1 MPKIAGQGVAQ
12 GNRVPVLLVHVYNL
26 QVRFSQVKNIMK
38 AWLYARFSS
47 SQQADGDSINR
58 QVKAAQQWCHANG
71 VELQETSFRDLG
83 VSGWKSIKRP
93 MFEQLIKAMSEGKIP
108 RGSYVL
114 FESTDRLS
122 RRGWRH
128 TQELIR
134 TITCVYDCKLVI
146 LDKGQVYTKENVND
160 VVQNILLMVAA
171 DMAEK
176 ESQRKSDLVSAAYKS
191 KRQGG
196 DVSRWPFWID
206 KTDSGFVLNE
216 NAETLRLI
224 IALRL
229 KGVGAL
235 GVASEL
241 NRRGIKS
248 SRGGNWGHTSIRVV
262 LSNSALYGT
271 KDFYSMKTIKQYD
284 DNGDEIRVTEN
295 QLVSSMPDVFPPLC
309 DFTTWQQIQI
319 NGERPGR
326 KGKSSPF
333 HNMIFCRRCGSAM
346 SIQIGSAG
354 ERYRKCS
361 RSKVGVCKQKMIR
374 NFDETLVEC
383 LGRITYTSSDTQK
396 DELPELQARL
406 AKLEGVKDALMATG
420 AVDALVDLYKDI
432 AKAKD
437 AVANAQ
443 KIAVVPTIKIK
454 EVFFGSIDEQRI
466 ALKRIIDRIVV
477 DRMNNTASIKIY
489 LTNGHTKIFGINV
502 GVKKESGVNRFFSE
516 TDTEKFLAEIRN
528 LNCD

>member
-1 MPKIAGQGVAQ
+1 
-12 GNRVPVLLVHVYNL
+12 
-26 QVRFSQVKNIMK
+26 MK

-58 QVKAAQQWCHANG
+58 QVKAAQQWCSANG
-71 VELQETSFRDLG
+71 IELQQTSFRDLG

-93 MFEQLIKAMSEGKIP
+93 MFEQLIKAMQEGKIP

-176 ESQRKSDLVSAAYKS
+176 ESQRKSDLVAAAYKS
-191 KRQGG
+191 KRQDG

-216 NAETLRLI
+216 NAETIRLI

-235 GVASEL
+235 GIASEL

-271 KDFYSMKTIKQYD
+271 KDFYSMKTIKQF
-284 DNGDEIRVTEN
+284 DEHGEEIKVTDN
-295 QLVSSMPDVFPPLC
+295 QLVSSMSNVFPPLC

-319 NGERPGR
+319 KGEKPGR
-326 KGKSSPF
+326 KGQSSPF
-333 HNMIFCRRCGSAM
+333 HNMLFCKCGAAM
-346 SIQIGSAG
+346 GLQIGSAG
-354 ERYRKCS
+354 ERYRKCT
-361 RSKVGVCKQKMIR
+361 RSKVGSCSQKMIR
-374 NFDETLVEC
+374 NFDETLIEC
-383 LGRITYTSSDTQK
+383 LGRITYESSETQK

-406 AKLEGVKDALMATG
+406 AKLEGVKDVLMAAG
-420 AVDALVDLYKDI
+420 AVDALVDVYKDI

-443 KIAVVPTIKIK
+443 KIAVVPTTELKD
-454 EVFFGSIDEQRI
+454 VFAGSVDEQRV
-466 ALKRIIDRIVV
+466 ALKRVISKVV
-477 DRMNNTASIKIY
+477 VNRVKNTASIKVH
-489 LTNGHTKIFGINV
+489 LTNGHKRVFGINI
-502 GVKKESGVNRFFSE
+502 GVKKQSGVNLIFSVSE
-516 TDTEKFLAEIRN
+516 TESFLSELKTIN
-528 LNCD
+528 K

>member
-1 MPKIAGQGVAQ
+1 
-12 GNRVPVLLVHVYNL
+12 
-26 QVRFSQVKNIMK
+26 MK

-47 SQQADGDSINR
+47 NQQADGDSINR
-58 QVKAAQQWCHANG
+58 QVKAAQQWCDANG
-71 VELQETSFRDLG
+71 VELQQTSFRDLG

-160 VVQNILLMVAA
+160 VVQNIMLMVAA

-176 ESQRKSDLVSAAYKS
+176 ESQRKSDLVAAAYKS
-191 KRQGG
+191 KRQDG
-196 DVSRWPFWID
+196 DVSRWPYWID
-206 KTDSGFVLNE
+206 KTDKGFVLNE
-216 NAETLRLI
+216 NAETIRLI
-224 IALRL
+224 IELRL

-271 KDFYSMKTIKQYD
+271 KDFYSMKTIKQFD
-284 DNGDEIRVTEN
+284 EHGEEIRVTDN
-295 QLVSSMPDVFPPLC
+295 QLVSSVPDVFPPLC

-319 NGERPGR
+319 KGEKPGR
-326 KGKSSPF
+326 KGQSSPF
-333 HNMIFCRRCGSAM
+333 HNMLFCKCGAGLSV
-346 SIQIGSAG
+346 QLGSAG

-361 RSKVGVCKQKMIR
+361 RAKVGACDQRAIR
-374 NFDETLVEC
+374 NFDETLIEC
-383 LGRITYTSSDTQK
+383 LGRITYESSDTQK

-406 AKLEGVKDALMATG
+406 AKLEGVKDALMAAG
-420 AVDALVDLYKDI
+420 AVEALVDVYKDI

-443 KIAVVPTIKIK
+443 KIAVVPTMKVK
-454 EVFFGSIDEQRI
+454 MVFSGSVDEQRV
-466 ALKRIIDRIVV
+466 ALKRVIEKVV
-477 DRMNNTASIKIY
+477 VNRTKNTASIKVH
-489 LTNGHTKIFGINV
+489 LTNGHKKVFGIKI
-502 GVKKESGVNRFFSE
+502 GVKKESGINNIFSM
-516 TDTEKFLAEIRN
+516 TDTKTFSDELKVINTDGSVEFY
-528 LNCD
+528 CDD

>member
-1 MPKIAGQGVAQ
+1 
-12 GNRVPVLLVHVYNL
+12 
-26 QVRFSQVKNIMK
+26 MK

-58 QVKAAQQWCHANG
+58 QVKAAQQWCSANG
-71 VELQETSFRDLG
+71 VELQQTSFRDLG

-93 MFEQLIKAMSEGKIP
+93 MFEQLIKAMQEGKIP

-146 LDKGQVYTKENVND
+146 LDKVQVYTKENVND

-176 ESQRKSDLVSAAYKS
+176 ESQRKSDLVAAAYKS
-191 KRQGG
+191 KRQDG

-206 KTDSGFVLNE
+206 KTDSGFVLNK
-216 NAETLRLI
+216 NAETIRLI
-224 IALRL
+224 IVLRL

-235 GVASEL
+235 GIASEL

-271 KDFYSMKTIKQYD
+271 KDFYSMKTIKQF
-284 DNGDEIRVTEN
+284 DEHGEEIKVTDN

-319 NGERPGR
+319 KGEKPGR
-326 KGKSSPF
+326 KGQSSPF
-333 HNMIFCRRCGSAM
+333 HNMLFCECGAAM
-346 SIQIGSAG
+346 GLQIGSAG
-354 ERYRKCS
+354 ERYRKCT
-361 RSKVGVCKQKMIR
+361 RSKVGSCSQKMIR
-374 NFDETLVEC
+374 NFDETLIEC
-383 LGRITYTSSDTQK
+383 LGRITYESSETQK

-406 AKLEGVKDALMATG
+406 AKLEGVKDALMAAG
-420 AVDALVDLYKDI
+420 AVDALVDVYKDI

-443 KIAVVPTIKIK
+443 KIAVVPTTELKD
-454 EVFFGSIDEQRI
+454 VFAGSVDEQRV
-466 ALKRIIDRIVV
+466 ALKRVISKVV
-477 DRMNNTASIKIY
+477 VNRVKNTASIKVH
-489 LTNGHTKIFGINV
+489 LTNGHLKIFGVSI
-502 GVKKESGVNRFFSE
+502 GVKKQSGVNRFFSE
-516 TDTEKFLAEIRN
+516 TDTEKFLAEVVA

>member
-1 MPKIAGQGVAQ
+1 
-12 GNRVPVLLVHVYNL
+12 
-26 QVRFSQVKNIMK
+26 
-38 AWLYARFSS
+38 
-47 SQQADGDSINR
+47 
-58 QVKAAQQWCHANG
+58 
-71 VELQETSFRDLG
+71 
-83 VSGWKSIKRP
+83 
-93 MFEQLIKAMSEGKIP
+93 MFEQLIKAMQEGKIP

-146 LDKGQVYTKENVND
+146 LDKVQVYTKENVND

-176 ESQRKSDLVSAAYKS
+176 ESQRKSDLVAAAYKS
-191 KRQGG
+191 KRQDG

-206 KTDSGFVLNE
+206 KTDSGFVLNK
-216 NAETLRLI
+216 NAETIRLI
-224 IALRL
+224 IVLRL

-235 GVASEL
+235 GIASEL

-271 KDFYSMKTIKQYD
+271 KDFYSMKTIKQF
-284 DNGDEIRVTEN
+284 DEHGEEIKVTDN

-319 NGERPGR
+319 KGEKPGR
-326 KGKSSPF
+326 KGQSSPF
-333 HNMIFCRRCGSAM
+333 HNMLFCECGAAM
-346 SIQIGSAG
+346 GLQIGSAG
-354 ERYRKCS
+354 ERYRKCT
-361 RSKVGVCKQKMIR
+361 RSKVGSCSQKMIR
-374 NFDETLVEC
+374 NFDETLIEC
-383 LGRITYTSSDTQK
+383 LGRITYESSETQK

-406 AKLEGVKDALMATG
+406 AKLEGVKDALMAAG
-420 AVDALVDLYKDI
+420 AVDALVDVYKDI

-443 KIAVVPTIKIK
+443 KIAVVPTTELKD
-454 EVFFGSIDEQRI
+454 VFAGSVDEQRV
-466 ALKRIIDRIVV
+466 ALKRVISKVV
-477 DRMNNTASIKIY
+477 VNRVKNTASIKVH
-489 LTNGHTKIFGINV
+489 LTNGHLKIFGVSI
-502 GVKKESGVNRFFSE
+502 GVKKQSGVNRFFSE
-516 TDTEKFLAEIRN
+516 TDTEKFLAEVVA

>member
-1 MPKIAGQGVAQ
+1 
-12 GNRVPVLLVHVYNL
+12 
-26 QVRFSQVKNIMK
+26 MK

-58 QVKAAQQWCHANG
+58 QVKAAQQWCSANG

-191 KRQGG
+191 KRQDG
-196 DVSRWPFWID
+196 DVSRWPYWID
-206 KTDSGFVLNE
+206 KTDNGFVLNE
-216 NAETLRLI
+216 NAETIRLI

-235 GVASEL
+235 GIASEL

-295 QLVSSMPDVFPPLC
+295 NLVSSQSDVFPPLC

-319 NGERPGR
+319 KGEKPGR
-326 KGKSSPF
+326 KGQSSPF
-333 HNMIFCRRCGSAM
+333 HNVLFCKCGAGLSV
-346 SIQIGSAG
+346 QLGSAG

-361 RSKVGVCKQKMIR
+361 RAKVGACDQRAIR
-374 NFDETLVEC
+374 NFDETLIDC
-383 LGRITYTSSDTQK
+383 LGRITYESSETK
-396 DELPELQARL
+396 KYELPELQARL
-406 AKLEGVKDALMATG
+406 AKLEG
-420 AVDALVDLYKDI
+420 
-432 AKAKD
+432 
-437 AVANAQ
+437 
-443 KIAVVPTIKIK
+443 
-454 EVFFGSIDEQRI
+454 
-466 ALKRIIDRIVV
+466 
-477 DRMNNTASIKIY
+477 
-489 LTNGHTKIFGINV
+489 
-502 GVKKESGVNRFFSE
+502 
-516 TDTEKFLAEIRN
+516 
-528 LNCD
+528 

>member
-1 MPKIAGQGVAQ
+1 
-12 GNRVPVLLVHVYNL
+12 
-26 QVRFSQVKNIMK
+26 MK

-47 SQQADGDSINR
+47 NQQADGDSINR
-58 QVKAAQQWCHANG
+58 QVKAAQQWCDANR
-71 VELQETSFRDLG
+71 VELQQTSFRDLG

-176 ESQRKSDLVSAAYKS
+176 ESQRKSDLVAAAYKS
-191 KRQGG
+191 KRQDG
-196 DVSRWPFWID
+196 DVSRWPYWID
-206 KTDSGFVLNE
+206 KTDKGFVLNE
-216 NAETLRLI
+216 NAETIRLI
-224 IALRL
+224 IELRL

-271 KDFYSMKTIKQYD
+271 KDFYSMKTIKQFD
-284 DNGDEIRVTEN
+284 EHGEEIRVTDN
-295 QLVSSMPDVFPPLC
+295 QLVSSVPDVFPSLC

-319 NGERPGR
+319 KGEKPGR
-326 KGKSSPF
+326 KGQSSPF
-333 HNMIFCRRCGSAM
+333 HNMLFCKCGAGLSV
-346 SIQIGSAG
+346 QLGSAG

-361 RSKVGVCKQKMIR
+361 RAKVGACDQRAIR
-374 NFDETLVEC
+374 NFDETLIEC
-383 LGRITYTSSDTQK
+383 LGRITYESCDTQK

-406 AKLEGVKDALMATG
+406 AKLEGVKNALMAAG
-420 AVDALVDLYKDI
+420 AVDALVDVYKDI

-443 KIAVVPTIKIK
+443 KIAVVPTMKVK
-454 EVFFGSIDEQRI
+454 EVFSGSVDEQRV
-466 ALKRIIDRIVV
+466 ALKRVIEKVV
-477 DRMNNTASIKIY
+477 VNRTKNTASIKIH
-489 LTNGHTKIFGINV
+489 LTNGHKKVFGIKI
-502 GVKKESGVNRFFSE
+502 GVKKESGTNTVLSVS
-516 TDTEKFLAEIRN
+516 DTEYFLNELHEIN
-528 LNCD
+528 SSV

>member
-1 MPKIAGQGVAQ
+1 
-12 GNRVPVLLVHVYNL
+12 
-26 QVRFSQVKNIMK
+26 MK

-47 SQQADGDSINR
+47 NQQADGDSINR
-58 QVKAAQQWCHANG
+58 QVKAAQQWCDANG
-71 VELQETSFRDLG
+71 VELQQTSFRDLG

-160 VVQNILLMVAA
+160 VVQNIMLMVAA

-176 ESQRKSDLVSAAYKS
+176 ESQRKSDLVAAAYKS
-191 KRQGG
+191 KRQDG
-196 DVSRWPFWID
+196 DVSRWPYWID
-206 KTDSGFVLNE
+206 KTDKGFVLNE
-216 NAETLRLI
+216 NAETIRLI
-224 IALRL
+224 IELRL

-271 KDFYSMKTIKQYD
+271 KDFYSMKTIKQFD
-284 DNGDEIRVTEN
+284 EHGEEIRVTDN
-295 QLVSSMPDVFPPLC
+295 QLVSSVPDVFPPLC

-319 NGERPGR
+319 KGEKPGR
-326 KGKSSPF
+326 KGQSSPF
-333 HNMIFCRRCGSAM
+333 HNMLFCKCGAGLSV
-346 SIQIGSAG
+346 QLGSAG

-361 RSKVGVCKQKMIR
+361 RAKVGACDQRAIR
-374 NFDETLVEC
+374 NFDETLIEC
-383 LGRITYTSSDTQK
+383 LGRITYESSDTQK

-406 AKLEGVKDALMATG
+406 AKLEGVKDALMAAG
-420 AVDALVDLYKDI
+420 AVEALVDVYKDI

-443 KIAVVPTIKIK
+443 KIAVVPTMKVK
-454 EVFFGSIDEQRI
+454 EVFSGSVDEQRV
-466 ALKRIIDRIVV
+466 ALKRVIEKVV
-477 DRMNNTASIKIY
+477 VNRTKNTASIKVH
-489 LTNGHTKIFGINV
+489 LTNGHKKVFGIKI
-502 GVKKESGVNRFFSE
+502 GVKKESGINNIFSM
-516 TDTEKFLAEIRN
+516 TDTKTFSDELKVINADGSVEFY
-528 LNCD
+528 CDD

>member
-1 MPKIAGQGVAQ
+1 
-12 GNRVPVLLVHVYNL
+12 
-26 QVRFSQVKNIMK
+26 MK

-58 QVKAAQQWCHANG
+58 QVKAAQQWCSANG
-71 VELQETSFRDLG
+71 IELQQTSFRDLG

-93 MFEQLIKAMSEGKIP
+93 MFEQLIKAMQEGKIP

-176 ESQRKSDLVSAAYKS
+176 ESQRKSDLVAAAYKS
-191 KRQGG
+191 KRQDG

-216 NAETLRLI
+216 NAETIRLI

-235 GVASEL
+235 GIASEL

-271 KDFYSMKTIKQYD
+271 KDFYSMKTIKQF
-284 DNGDEIRVTEN
+284 DEHGEEIKVTDN
-295 QLVSSMPDVFPPLC
+295 QLVSSMSNVFPPLC

-319 NGERPGR
+319 KGEKPGR
-326 KGKSSPF
+326 KGQSSPF
-333 HNMIFCRRCGSAM
+333 HNMLFCKCGAAM
-346 SIQIGSAG
+346 GLQIGSAG
-354 ERYRKCS
+354 ERYRKCT
-361 RSKVGVCKQKMIR
+361 RSKVGSCSQKMIR
-374 NFDETLVEC
+374 NFDETLIEC
-383 LGRITYTSSDTQK
+383 LGRITYESSETQK

-406 AKLEGVKDALMATG
+406 AKLEGVKDVLMAAG
-420 AVDALVDLYKDI
+420 AVDALVDVYKDI

-443 KIAVVPTIKIK
+443 KIAVVPTTELKD
-454 EVFFGSIDEQRI
+454 VFAGSVDEQRV
-466 ALKRIIDRIVV
+466 ALKRVISKVV
-477 DRMNNTASIKIY
+477 VNRVENTASIKVH
-489 LTNGHTKIFGINV
+489 LTNGHIKIFGLKI
-502 GVKKESGVNRFFSE
+502 GVKKQSGMNEISSV
-516 TDTEKFLAEIRN
+516 TDTKSFLDELKTLISDDEN
-528 LNCD
+528 TIYCDDE

>member
-1 MPKIAGQGVAQ
+1 
-12 GNRVPVLLVHVYNL
+12 
-26 QVRFSQVKNIMK
+26 MK

-47 SQQADGDSINR
+47 NQQADGDSINR
-58 QVKAAQQWCHANG
+58 QLKAAQRWCDANG
-71 VELQETSFRDLG
+71 VELQQTGFRDLG

-93 MFEQLIKAMSEGKIP
+93 MFEQLIKAMSEGKIQS
-108 RGSYVL
+108 GSYVL

-176 ESQRKSDLVSAAYKS
+176 ESQRKSDLVAAAYKS
-191 KRQGG
+191 KRQDG
-196 DVSRWPFWID
+196 DVSRWPYWID
-206 KTDSGFVLNE
+206 KTDNGFVLNE
-216 NAETLRLI
+216 NAETIRLI

-235 GVASEL
+235 GIAAEL

-248 SRGGNWGHTSIRVV
+248 SRGSNWGHTSIRVV

-271 KDFYSMKTIKQYD
+271 KDFYSMKTVKQFDEHGEEIK
-284 DNGDEIRVTEN
+284 ITEN
-295 QLVSSMPDVFPPLC
+295 KLVSSQPDVFPSLC
-309 DFTTWQQIQI
+309 DFTTWEQIQI
-319 NGERPGR
+319 KGEKPGR
-326 KGKSSPF
+326 KGQSSPF
-333 HNMIFCRRCGSAM
+333 HNMLFCKCGAGLSV
-346 SIQIGSAG
+346 QVGSAG

-361 RSKVGVCKQKMIR
+361 RAKVGACEQRAIR
-374 NFDETLVEC
+374 NFDETLIDC
-383 LGRITYTSSDTQK
+383 LGRITYESSETLR

-406 AKLEGVKDALMATG
+406 AKLEGVKDALMAVG
-420 AVDALVDLYKDI
+420 AVDALVDVYKDI

-437 AVANAQ
+437 AVATAQ
-443 KIAVVPTIKIK
+443 KIAVVPMTQLK
-454 EVFFGSIDEQRI
+454 EVFSGTVDEQRV
-466 ALKRIIDRIVV
+466 ALKRVINKIVV
-477 DRMNNTASIKIY
+477 NRMKNTASIKVY
-489 LTNGHTKIFGINV
+489 LTNGHLKVFGVNI
-502 GVKKESGVNRFFSE
+502 GVKKQSGLNSVVSV
-516 TDTEKFLAEIRN
+516 TDTKKFLNEIRN
-528 LNCD
+528 LNQ

>member
-1 MPKIAGQGVAQ
+1 
-12 GNRVPVLLVHVYNL
+12 
-26 QVRFSQVKNIMK
+26 MK

-58 QVKAAQQWCHANG
+58 QVKAAQQWCSANG
-71 VELQETSFRDLG
+71 VELQQTSFRDLG

-93 MFEQLIKAMSEGKIP
+93 MFEQLIKAMQEGKIP

-176 ESQRKSDLVSAAYKS
+176 ESQRKSDLVAAAYKS
-191 KRQGG
+191 KRQDG

-216 NAETLRLI
+216 NAETIRLI

-235 GVASEL
+235 GIASEL

-271 KDFYSMKTIKQYD
+271 KDFYSMKTIKQF
-284 DNGDEIRVTEN
+284 DEHGEEIKVTDN

-319 NGERPGR
+319 KGEKPGR
-326 KGKSSPF
+326 KGQSSPF
-333 HNMIFCRRCGSAM
+333 HNMLFCECGAAM
-346 SIQIGSAG
+346 GLQIGSAG
-354 ERYRKCS
+354 ERYRKCT
-361 RSKVGVCKQKMIR
+361 RSKVGSCSQKMIR
-374 NFDETLVEC
+374 NFDETLIEC
-383 LGRITYTSSDTQK
+383 LGRITYESSETQK

-406 AKLEGVKDALMATG
+406 AKLEGVKDALMAAG
-420 AVDALVDLYKDI
+420 AVDALVDVYKDI

-443 KIAVVPTIKIK
+443 KIAVVPTTELKD
-454 EVFFGSIDEQRI
+454 VFAGSVDEQRV
-466 ALKRIIDRIVV
+466 ALKRVISKVV
-477 DRMNNTASIKIY
+477 VNRVKNTASIKVH
-489 LTNGHTKIFGINV
+489 LTNGHLKIFGVSI
-502 GVKKESGVNRFFSE
+502 GVKKQSGVNRFFSE
-516 TDTEKFLAEIRN
+516 TDTEKFLAEVVA